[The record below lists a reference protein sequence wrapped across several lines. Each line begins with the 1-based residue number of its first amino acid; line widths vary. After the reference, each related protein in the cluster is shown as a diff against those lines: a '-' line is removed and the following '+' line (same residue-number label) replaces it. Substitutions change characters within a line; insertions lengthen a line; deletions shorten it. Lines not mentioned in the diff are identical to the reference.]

1 MDPETDDT
9 TTSSESGEGE
19 QSLVVLPRVESSSNR
34 SEEQGLQI
42 NLAISS
48 GLARLYSMLTQADG
62 GSSQGGIT
70 LGGLGTLDS
79 DSDDEDYTPSFSCRR
94 QRQSMP
100 KRPPKPDPEQ
110 VAVLQKKVTISMKLK
125 AKFWAKI

>member
-9 TTSSESGEGE
+9 STSSESGEGE
-19 QSLVVLPRVESSSNR
+19 QSLIVSPRAESSSNR

-62 GSSQGGIT
+62 GSGQGGIT
-70 LGGLGTLDS
+70 LGGLGNGDS
-79 DSDDEDYTPSFSCRR
+79 DSDDEDYTPTFSCR
-94 QRQSMP
+94 
-100 KRPPKPDPEQ
+100 
-110 VAVLQKKVTISMKLK
+110 
-125 AKFWAKI
+125 

>member
-19 QSLVVLPRVESSSNR
+19 ESLVVLPRAESSSNR

-62 GSSQGGIT
+62 GSGQGGIT
-70 LGGLGTLDS
+70 LGGLGTGDS
-79 DSDDEDYTPSFSCRR
+79 DSDDEDYTPSFSCR
-94 QRQSMP
+94 
-100 KRPPKPDPEQ
+100 
-110 VAVLQKKVTISMKLK
+110 
-125 AKFWAKI
+125 

>member
-1 MDPETDDT
+1 MDPETDD

-19 QSLVVLPRVESSSNR
+19 QSLIISPRAESSSNR

-62 GSSQGGIT
+62 GSSQGGGIT
-70 LGGLGTLDS
+70 LAGLGTGDS
-79 DSDDEDYTPSFSCRR
+79 DSDDEDYTPSFSCR
-94 QRQSMP
+94 
-100 KRPPKPDPEQ
+100 
-110 VAVLQKKVTISMKLK
+110 
-125 AKFWAKI
+125 

>member
-19 QSLVVLPRVESSSNR
+19 QSLVVLPRGESSSNR

-62 GSSQGGIT
+62 GSIQGGIS
-70 LGGLGTLDS
+70 LGGLGTGDS
-79 DSDDEDYTPSFSCRR
+79 DSDDEDYTPSFSCR
-94 QRQSMP
+94 
-100 KRPPKPDPEQ
+100 
-110 VAVLQKKVTISMKLK
+110 
-125 AKFWAKI
+125 

>member
-1 MDPETDDT
+1 MDPETDD

-19 QSLVVLPRVESSSNR
+19 QSLIISPRAESSSNR

-62 GSSQGGIT
+62 GSSQGGGIT
-70 LGGLGTLDS
+70 LAGLGAGDS
-79 DSDDEDYTPSFSCRR
+79 DSDDEDYTPSFSCR
-94 QRQSMP
+94 
-100 KRPPKPDPEQ
+100 
-110 VAVLQKKVTISMKLK
+110 
-125 AKFWAKI
+125 

>member
-62 GSSQGGIT
+62 GSSQGGIS
-70 LGGLGTLDS
+70 LGGLGAGDS
-79 DSDDEDYTPSFSCRR
+79 DSDDEDYTPSFSCR
-94 QRQSMP
+94 
-100 KRPPKPDPEQ
+100 
-110 VAVLQKKVTISMKLK
+110 
-125 AKFWAKI
+125 